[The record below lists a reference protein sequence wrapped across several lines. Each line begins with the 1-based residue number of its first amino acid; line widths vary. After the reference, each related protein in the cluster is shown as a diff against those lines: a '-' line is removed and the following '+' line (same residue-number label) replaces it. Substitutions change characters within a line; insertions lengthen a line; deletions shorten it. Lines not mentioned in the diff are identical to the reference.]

1 MSTPMIYLDNAATT
15 PICQAAL
22 DAYVEASQV
31 TWGNPS
37 SRHGFGKMA
46 EDAIREVREEI
57 KASIGAKDG
66 VVVFTAGGTE
76 ANNLA
81 LFGRALSKPRYL
93 KGMKI
98 ITTAGE
104 HASISH
110 PLHALAQKGFRVVEI
125 PTIGGKLDLDAL
137 ERELTPD
144 VILLT
149 MMMVNNESGA
159 VYDLA
164 TVSRMMKRACPEAVL
179 HVDDTQA
186 YMKLPLSVKT
196 LGADLVTLSSHKIEG
211 PKGVGALWISQ
222 DLITKKGIVA
232 QCLGGGQE
240 GNLRSGTENVP
251 GIVAFGAA
259 VKYKRA
265 QFATQVARLQALKDR
280 LLMGLGDET
289 LLEVK
294 VNLPPVA
301 APHIVSLT
309 LPKIK
314 SETMLHFLSSKGIY
328 VSSGSACSSHDGH
341 LSSGMLSYGLS
352 ESEAD
357 TTIRVSLGAGNT
369 EEDVD
374 LFLAALKEGVESL
387 IRVRK

>member
-1 MSTPMIYLDNAATT
+1 MPNPMIYLDNAATT

-22 DAYVEASQV
+22 DAYVEASK
-31 TWGNPS
+31 THWGNPS
-37 SRHGFGKMA
+37 SRHGFGKDA
-46 EDAIREVREEI
+46 EDAVREVRDLI
-57 KASIGAKDG
+57 RTTIGAKDG

-104 HASISH
+104 HASVAH
-110 PLHALAQKGFRVVEI
+110 PLYALKEKGFQVVEI
-125 PTIGGKLDLDAL
+125 PTKGGQLDMDKLA
-137 ERELTPD
+137 EEMTPN
-144 VILLT
+144 VILIS

-159 VYDLA
+159 VYDVA
-164 TVSRMMKRACPEAVL
+164 TVSRMMKKNCPEAVL
-179 HVDDTQA
+179 HVDATQGF
-186 YMKLPLSVKT
+186 MKLPISVKT
-196 LGADLVTLSSHKIEG
+196 MGIDMLTLSSHKIEG

-259 VKYKRA
+259 IQYKRDN
-265 QFATQVARLQALKDR
+265 FATHVAHLKDLR
-280 LLMGLGDET
+280 QHLLDGLVT
-289 LLEVK
+289 PALAEVK
-294 VNLPPVA
+294 VNLSPVCV
-301 APHIVSLT
+301 PHILSLT

-341 LSSGMLSYGLS
+341 LSSGMLAYGLANG
-352 ESEAD
+352 EAD
-357 TTIRVSLGAGNT
+357 CTIRVSLGSGNT
-369 EEDVD
+369 EEQMDA
-374 LFLAALKEGVESL
+374 FLAALEEGVRTL
-387 IRVRK
+387 IRMRK

>member
-1 MSTPMIYLDNAATT
+1 MGMIYLDNAATT
-15 PICQAAL
+15 PICAAAL
-22 DAYVEASQV
+22 DAYVEASQNQ
-31 TWGNPS
+31 WGNPS
-37 SRHGFGKMA
+37 SRHGFGKDA
-46 EDAIREVREEI
+46 EDAIRRVREDVM
-57 KASIGAKDG
+57 ASIGARDG

-104 HASISH
+104 HASIAH

-125 PTIGGKLDLDAL
+125 PTSGGKLDMDKLY
-137 ERELTPD
+137 EELTPD
-144 VILLT
+144 VILVT

-164 TVSRMMKRACPEAVL
+164 IVSRMMKKLSPEAVL
-179 HVDDTQA
+179 HVDATQA
-186 YMKLPLSVKT
+186 YMKLPISVKT
-196 LGADLVTLSSHKIEG
+196 LGADMMTLSSHKIEG

-259 VKYKRA
+259 VQYKREM
-265 QFATQVARLQALKDR
+265 FATHVERMNTLRARLLAGLEAPAL
-280 LLMGLGDET
+280 T
-289 LLEVK
+289 EVK
-294 VNLPPVA
+294 VNLPPVC

-309 LPKIK
+309 LPKVK

-357 TTIRVSLGAGNT
+357 TTIRVSLGANNT
-369 EEDVD
+369 DEDID
-374 LFLAALKEGVESL
+374 LFLAALADGVGSL